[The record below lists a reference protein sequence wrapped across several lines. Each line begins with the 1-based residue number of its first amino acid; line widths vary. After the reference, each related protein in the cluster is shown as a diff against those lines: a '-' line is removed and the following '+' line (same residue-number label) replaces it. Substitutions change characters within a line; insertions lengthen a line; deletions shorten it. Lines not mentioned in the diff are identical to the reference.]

1 MGPKALIFIHSL
13 ARKSLTKG
21 QGSGITKIPSAMQ
34 AEAKASEIFT
44 NLVEAGLKPE
54 MMDDFIKSEA
64 DVAKYL
70 NILDAYKR
78 ERMKPIPADS
88 PRGKE
93 ITEAL
98 FGKRGEVVDMKGN
111 VIPEGS
117 GIMGGESI
125 ESLMKSGDVTKGTV
139 TKKSKKVTD
148 RDMFRAA
155 NENYITDTISD
166 VNIIKN
172 LNSMDPIEAMKEANK
187 VIKREGPYKNLNQQQ
202 AKKILEDTED
212 HIFERDVTPMDED
225 FAAGGV
231 AGLLGERTG
240 YAQGTD
246 VFRRQK
252 KEIPEEIK
260 KKIFEMIMGTRNL
273 GKVIENSERTKSRIG
288 SEGVKA
294 YGLAEG
300 GRTGYKE
307 GLTAKQFKRQETE
320 NLAAKINEYFDIKGS
335 GSISGKNQIMGA
347 PDGITANTETFN
359 AIINMDIPIIEKIN
373 LLGSL
378 GYGKD
383 RFKVEKGDEELFLG
397 EGGYKDR
404 NIGLGFNQGGEG
416 LSGSVIR
423 NLETGDNEYQVKFLK
438 NLASGGRVG
447 LKGGGMDMGAGS
459 SKSSKSSGPAG
470 GASSGGNYGGN
481 NFKSDPDDNRE
492 QYGAQGQYS
501 RPPSTPSDGGDNRE
515 QYGAQGQYQRPQLFN
530 SQGLGVTPFNLSN
543 KNFAKLVG
551 PALIQYRILQKKKAM
566 EQLGGDPF
574 TPQDQNILDELN
586 QMNEEEKIYSLPI
599 TAANGGRVGLRY
611 GGDTMGGINDKSIS
625 SPGPDRSKVSEQ
637 QERNHQEAISRAR
650 DSQQYDYTAPK
661 QIAKQIAINTG
672 KNLAGQ
678 KIASVLGIGTGPI
691 GILIALKGLYD
702 QTKNP
707 VYSEEDV
714 TYGFPYQT
722 GGRVGLK
729 GGGRTITLMDG
740 TKVYIPEGSTTSSG
754 GLKDR
759 IYSSSKGDLLR
770 EDIVRLMSFESGGRV
785 GLRGGGADFIPT
797 EKMNTDRM
805 KVIREFLKRK
815 IPHLDSGPIDKSI
828 LYDLQE
834 ALSSGSGLFPGYD
847 VRNDLPREVEAKG
860 GGRIGLAGGM
870 TRRAFLKLMGGV
882 AAGIGA
888 IKSGIMGV
896 GKKGVAKKVVKEV
909 IKTPPVAGKPEWFD
923 ALINKVILEGDDVT
937 KKLATK
943 DREIVHTKK
952 LNDQESV
959 TVTQDLDDGAIRVE
973 YDSPDNLGQE
983 PVMMQF
989 KPGMADETT
998 GGKKPA
1004 DRFDVVETEPRYVGP
1019 DNTDIEFIGESGGPN
1034 ISFIESD
1041 VTNLKTFATGKGPT
1055 MKEIVKSKKRK
1066 DLTRAVNEN
1075 DYEAAEYLGG
1085 KYGDG
1090 PEDYYS
1096 DDYRDY
1102 RYASGGLAY
1111 MLGE

>member
-1 MGPKALIFIHSL
+1 MGPKALTFIHSV

-155 NENYITDTISD
+155 NQRLGKPKTD
-166 VNIIKN
+166 VNTIIKN
-172 LNSMDPIEAMKEANK
+172 INSMEPIDAMKEANK

-335 GSISGKNQIMGA
+335 GSKSGKNQIMGA
-347 PDGITANTETFN
+347 PDGITADTETFN
-359 AIINMDIPIIEKIN
+359 AIINMDIPIKEKIN
-373 LLGSL
+373 LLGSF
-378 GYGKD
+378 GFGKD

-423 NLETGDNEYQVKFLK
+423 NLETGDNDYQVKFLK
-438 NLASGGRVG
+438 KFAS
-447 LKGGGMDMGAGS
+447 
-459 SKSSKSSGPAG
+459 
-470 GASSGGNYGGN
+470 
-481 NFKSDPDDNRE
+481 
-492 QYGAQGQYS
+492 
-501 RPPSTPSDGGDNRE
+501 
-515 QYGAQGQYQRPQLFN
+515 
-530 SQGLGVTPFNLSN
+530 
-543 KNFAKLVG
+543 
-551 PALIQYRILQKKKAM
+551 
-566 EQLGGDPF
+566 
-574 TPQDQNILDELN
+574 
-586 QMNEEEKIYSLPI
+586 
-599 TAANGGRVGLRY
+599 GGRVGLRY
-611 GGDTMGGINDKSIS
+611 GGDTMGGKNDKSKS
-625 SPGPDRSKVSEQ
+625 SPGPDRSKVSAQ
-637 QERNHQEAISRAR
+637 QERSHQEAISRAR
-650 DSQQYDYTAPK
+650 DSQQYDYTVPK
-661 QIAKQIAINTG
+661 QIVKDIAINTG

-678 KIASVLGIGTGPI
+678 KIASTLGIGTTPI
-691 GILIALKGLYD
+691 GILMALKGLYD
-702 QTKNP
+702 QTRNP
-707 VYSEEDV
+707 VYSEED
-714 TYGFPYQT
+714 
-722 GGRVGLK
+722 L
-729 GGGRTITLMDG
+729 TLNSAVDKLG
-740 TKVYIPEGSTTSSG
+740 KTLFPEGNLQNIKATSPTQ
-754 GLKDR
+754 KD
-759 IYSSSKGDLLR
+759 Y
-770 EDIVRLMSFESGGRV
+770 
-785 GLRGGGADFIPT
+785 
-797 EKMNTDRM
+797 N
-805 KVIREFLKRK
+805 IR
-815 IPHLDSGPIDKSI
+815 
-828 LYDLQE
+828 
-834 ALSSGSGLFPGYD
+834 
-847 VRNDLPREVEAKG
+847 
-860 GGRIGLAGGM
+860 
-870 TRRAFLKLMGGV
+870 
-882 AAGIGA
+882 
-888 IKSGIMGV
+888 
-896 GKKGVAKKVVKEV
+896 
-909 IKTPPVAGKPEWFD
+909 
-923 ALINKVILEGDDVT
+923 
-937 KKLATK
+937 ATK
-943 DREIVHTKK
+943 DMVENLPGGVVKDI
-952 LNDQESV
+952 LAPA
-959 TVTQDLDDGAIRVE
+959 GALVMSPF
-973 YDSPDNLGQE
+973 YDAGQAFDRME
-983 PVMMQF
+983 PGF
-989 KPGMADETT
+989 WT
-998 GGKKPA
+998 
-1004 DRFDVVETEPRYVGP
+1004 
-1019 DNTDIEFIGESGGPN
+1019 
-1034 ISFIESD
+1034 
-1041 VTNLKTFATGKGPT
+1041 
-1055 MKEIVKSKKRK
+1055 
-1066 DLTRAVNEN
+1066 
-1075 DYEAAEYLGG
+1075 
-1085 KYGDG
+1085 
-1090 PEDYYS
+1090 
-1096 DDYRDY
+1096 
-1102 RYASGGLAY
+1102 
-1111 MLGE
+1111 

>member
-1 MGPKALIFIHSL
+1 MVSKALTFIHSL

-98 FGKRGEVVDMKGN
+98 FGKRGTVVDMKGK
-111 VIPEGS
+111 VIPKES

-155 NENYITDTISD
+155 NENYITDTISK
-166 VNIIKN
+166 IK
-172 LNSMDPIEAMKEANK
+172 SMDPIEAMKEANK

-240 YAQGTD
+240 YAQGKD

-273 GKVIENSERTKSRIG
+273 GKVIENLERTKSRIG

-307 GLTAKQFKRQETE
+307 GFTAKQFKRQETE

-438 NLASGGRVG
+438 NFASGGRVG

-551 PALIQYRILQKKKAM
+551 PALIQYRILQKKK
-566 EQLGGDPF
+566 QWNNL
-574 TPQDQNILDELN
+574 
-586 QMNEEEKIYSLPI
+586 EEIHL
-599 TAANGGRVGLRY
+599 L
-611 GGDTMGGINDKSIS
+611 
-625 SPGPDRSKVSEQ
+625 
-637 QERNHQEAISRAR
+637 
-650 DSQQYDYTAPK
+650 
-661 QIAKQIAINTG
+661 
-672 KNLAGQ
+672 
-678 KIASVLGIGTGPI
+678 
-691 GILIALKGLYD
+691 LK
-702 QTKNP
+702 
-707 VYSEEDV
+707 
-714 TYGFPYQT
+714 
-722 GGRVGLK
+722 
-729 GGGRTITLMDG
+729 
-740 TKVYIPEGSTTSSG
+740 
-754 GLKDR
+754 
-759 IYSSSKGDLLR
+759 
-770 EDIVRLMSFESGGRV
+770 
-785 GLRGGGADFIPT
+785 
-797 EKMNTDRM
+797 
-805 KVIREFLKRK
+805 
-815 IPHLDSGPIDKSI
+815 
-828 LYDLQE
+828 
-834 ALSSGSGLFPGYD
+834 
-847 VRNDLPREVEAKG
+847 
-860 GGRIGLAGGM
+860 
-870 TRRAFLKLMGGV
+870 
-882 AAGIGA
+882 
-888 IKSGIMGV
+888 
-896 GKKGVAKKVVKEV
+896 
-909 IKTPPVAGKPEWFD
+909 IKTF
-923 ALINKVILEGDDVT
+923 
-937 KKLATK
+937 
-943 DREIVHTKK
+943 
-952 LNDQESV
+952 
-959 TVTQDLDDGAIRVE
+959 
-973 YDSPDNLGQE
+973 
-983 PVMMQF
+983 
-989 KPGMADETT
+989 
-998 GGKKPA
+998 
-1004 DRFDVVETEPRYVGP
+1004 
-1019 DNTDIEFIGESGGPN
+1019 
-1034 ISFIESD
+1034 
-1041 VTNLKTFATGKGPT
+1041 
-1055 MKEIVKSKKRK
+1055 
-1066 DLTRAVNEN
+1066 
-1075 DYEAAEYLGG
+1075 
-1085 KYGDG
+1085 
-1090 PEDYYS
+1090 
-1096 DDYRDY
+1096 
-1102 RYASGGLAY
+1102 
-1111 MLGE
+1111 

>member
-88 PRGKE
+88 SRGRE

-98 FGKRGEVVDMKGN
+98 FGKRGTVVDMKGK
-111 VIPEGS
+111 VIPKGS

-125 ESLMKSGDVTKGTV
+125 ESLMKSEDV

-148 RDMFRAA
+148 RDMFKAA
-155 NENYITDTISD
+155 NENYITDTISK
-166 VNIIKN
+166 IK
-172 LNSMDPIEAMKEANK
+172 SMDPIEAMKEANK

-260 KKIFEMIMGTRNL
+260 KKIFEMIIGTRNL

-294 YGLAEG
+294 YGLANG
-300 GRTGYKE
+300 GRAE
-307 GLTAKQFKRQETE
+307 F
-320 NLAAKINEYFDIKGS
+320 
-335 GSISGKNQIMGA
+335 
-347 PDGITANTETFN
+347 
-359 AIINMDIPIIEKIN
+359 
-373 LLGSL
+373 
-378 GYGKD
+378 
-383 RFKVEKGDEELFLG
+383 
-397 EGGYKDR
+397 
-404 NIGLGFNQGGEG
+404 
-416 LSGSVIR
+416 
-423 NLETGDNEYQVKFLK
+423 
-438 NLASGGRVG
+438 
-447 LKGGGMDMGAGS
+447 KGGGMDMGAGS

-481 NFKSDPDDNRE
+481 NFKSDRDDNRE
-492 QYGAQGQYS
+492 QYRAQGQYS
-501 RPPSTPSDGGDNRE
+501 RPPSTPSGGGGMDASR
-515 QYGAQGQYQRPQLFN
+515 AQFQPQFGPQLFN

-551 PALIQYRILQKKKAM
+551 PALIQYRILQKKQAM
-566 EQLGGDPF
+566 EPLGGDPF
-574 TPQDQNILDELN
+574 TPQDQNMLDKLN
-586 QMNEEEKIYSLPI
+586 QMEEEEKIYSFPI

-637 QERNHQEAISRAR
+637 QERSHQEAISRAR
-650 DSQQYDYTAPK
+650 DSQQYDYTVPK
-661 QIAKQIAINTG
+661 QIVKDIAINTG

-678 KIASVLGIGTGPI
+678 KIASALGIGTGPI
-691 GILIALKGLYD
+691 GVLIALKGLYD

-722 GGRVGLK
+722 GGRVGL
-729 GGGRTITLMDG
+729 
-740 TKVYIPEGSTTSSG
+740 
-754 GLKDR
+754 
-759 IYSSSKGDLLR
+759 
-770 EDIVRLMSFESGGRV
+770 
-785 GLRGGGADFIPT
+785 
-797 EKMNTDRM
+797 
-805 KVIREFLKRK
+805 
-815 IPHLDSGPIDKSI
+815 
-828 LYDLQE
+828 
-834 ALSSGSGLFPGYD
+834 
-847 VRNDLPREVEAKG
+847 
-860 GGRIGLAGGM
+860 AGGM

-888 IKSGIMGV
+888 VKSGIMGV

-909 IKTPPVAGKPEWFD
+909 IKTPNAPGKPEWFD
-923 ALINKVILEGDDVT
+923 ALVNKVILEGDDVT
-937 KKLATK
+937 KKLAIK
-943 DREIVHTKK
+943 DRQTVHTKK
-952 LNDQESV
+952 IDNDSEV
-959 TVTQDLDDGAIRVE
+959 TVYRNLDDDSVRVE
-973 YDSPDNLGQE
+973 YNSPDVMLDE
-983 PVMMQF
+983 PVSLTV
-989 KPGMADETT
+989 KPGQADETI
-998 GGKKPA
+998 KKAPPA
-1004 DRFDVVETEPRYVGP
+1004 EFETYEQGFVARSNGP
-1019 DNTDIEFIGESGGPN
+1019 DDYSIDPEPMIGNSIKDLET
-1034 ISFIESD
+1034 D
-1041 VTNLKTFATGKGPT
+1041 VTKLKEFATGEKQT
-1055 MKEIVKSKKRK
+1055 LKEFVQSKKRK
-1066 DLTRAVNEN
+1066 DKVKKINQGDIGETS
-1075 DYEAAEYLGG
+1075 DYVTKRQG
-1085 KYGDG
+1085 
-1090 PEDYYS
+1090 DYYPEY
-1096 DDYRDY
+1096 DD
-1102 RYASGGLAY
+1102 YASGGIAG

>member
-1 MGPKALIFIHSL
+1 MGPKALTFIHSV

-54 MMDDFIKSEA
+54 MMDDFIRSEA

-88 PRGKE
+88 PRGRE

-148 RDMFRAA
+148 RDMFKAA
-155 NENYITDTISD
+155 NENYITDTISK
-166 VNIIKN
+166 IK
-172 LNSMDPIEAMKEANK
+172 SMDPIEAMKEANK

-225 FAAGGV
+225 FAAGGRVGLKGGGMDMGAGSSKSSKTPGPDRSKVSAQQELNHQAAVREAQAFNQKKEETINRIKKAQPKQSPIKTFFNPRLQKHFDQNQMLKDAVARGEITPEQYNQLGGYDVQQTLSPGNPVLGGIGNLIGSTGYNVVQSLKGEQPFSDIPGDVMRNVQGGFGLISPELKQTYKNILAQGAGQYQTGGRAGFKGGGMDMGGNNFKSDPDDNREQYGAQGQYSRPPSTPSDGGDNREQYGAQGQYQRPPSTPSDGGGDNKINLINTLNKFRPDTFVNPYNFSVDLNKNIGPFGLNSFINTLGILGIDDPRTPEDESEQDDYGISASYIRDLLGGDLVLGAGYSPTTGTNLGLSFSKQFNQGGRVNYNEGSLDPDTGSTGNAMLDFINRGGLKNAITQQYQTGGV

-307 GLTAKQFKRQETE
+307 GFTAKQFKRQETE

-438 NLASGGRVG
+438 NFASGGRV
-447 LKGGGMDMGAGS
+447 
-459 SKSSKSSGPAG
+459 
-470 GASSGGNYGGN
+470 
-481 NFKSDPDDNRE
+481 
-492 QYGAQGQYS
+492 
-501 RPPSTPSDGGDNRE
+501 
-515 QYGAQGQYQRPQLFN
+515 
-530 SQGLGVTPFNLSN
+530 
-543 KNFAKLVG
+543 
-551 PALIQYRILQKKKAM
+551 
-566 EQLGGDPF
+566 
-574 TPQDQNILDELN
+574 
-586 QMNEEEKIYSLPI
+586 
-599 TAANGGRVGLRY
+599 
-611 GGDTMGGINDKSIS
+611 
-625 SPGPDRSKVSEQ
+625 
-637 QERNHQEAISRAR
+637 
-650 DSQQYDYTAPK
+650 
-661 QIAKQIAINTG
+661 
-672 KNLAGQ
+672 
-678 KIASVLGIGTGPI
+678 
-691 GILIALKGLYD
+691 
-702 QTKNP
+702 
-707 VYSEEDV
+707 
-714 TYGFPYQT
+714 
-722 GGRVGLK
+722 
-729 GGGRTITLMDG
+729 
-740 TKVYIPEGSTTSSG
+740 
-754 GLKDR
+754 
-759 IYSSSKGDLLR
+759 
-770 EDIVRLMSFESGGRV
+770 
-785 GLRGGGADFIPT
+785 
-797 EKMNTDRM
+797 
-805 KVIREFLKRK
+805 
-815 IPHLDSGPIDKSI
+815 
-828 LYDLQE
+828 
-834 ALSSGSGLFPGYD
+834 
-847 VRNDLPREVEAKG
+847 
-860 GGRIGLAGGM
+860 GLAGGM

-888 IKSGIMGV
+888 IKSGIIGA

-1085 KYGDG
+1085 KYGDA
-1090 PEDYYS
+1090 PEPDFP
-1096 DDYRDY
+1096 DDYSG
-1102 RYASGGLAY
+1102 YASGGLAY

>member
-1 MGPKALIFIHSL
+1 MLSKALTFIHSL

-88 PRGKE
+88 PRGRE

-98 FGKRGEVVDMKGN
+98 FGKRGTVVDMKGK
-111 VIPEGS
+111 VIPKGS

-125 ESLMKSGDVTKGTV
+125 ESLMKSGDVTK
-139 TKKSKKVTD
+139 KSKKVTD
-148 RDMFRAA
+148 RDMFKAA
-155 NENYITDTISD
+155 NENYITDTISK
-166 VNIIKN
+166 IK
-172 LNSMDPIEAMKEANK
+172 SMDPIEAMKEANK

-294 YGLAEG
+294 YGLANG
-300 GRTGYKE
+300 GRAE
-307 GLTAKQFKRQETE
+307 F
-320 NLAAKINEYFDIKGS
+320 
-335 GSISGKNQIMGA
+335 
-347 PDGITANTETFN
+347 
-359 AIINMDIPIIEKIN
+359 
-373 LLGSL
+373 
-378 GYGKD
+378 
-383 RFKVEKGDEELFLG
+383 
-397 EGGYKDR
+397 
-404 NIGLGFNQGGEG
+404 
-416 LSGSVIR
+416 
-423 NLETGDNEYQVKFLK
+423 
-438 NLASGGRVG
+438 
-447 LKGGGMDMGAGS
+447 KGGGMDMGAGS

-481 NFKSDPDDNRE
+481 NFKSDRDDNRE
-492 QYGAQGQYS
+492 QYRTQQYS
-501 RPPSTPSDGGDNRE
+501 RPPSTPSGGGGMDASR
-515 QYGAQGQYQRPQLFN
+515 AQFQPQFGPQLFN

-551 PALIQYRILQKKKAM
+551 PALIQYRILQKKQAM
-566 EQLGGDPF
+566 EPLGGDPF
-574 TPQDQNILDELN
+574 TPQDQNMLDKLN
-586 QMNEEEKIYSLPI
+586 QMEEEEKIYSLPI
-599 TAANGGRVGLRY
+599 TAANGGRVGYKEGLTANIK
-611 GGDTMGGINDKSIS
+611 GSGSIS
-625 SPGPDRSKVSEQ
+625 GKKDMYSTGEKSAIKLPEGITSNVSFINLIANLDIPISEKISLLGDIQYSKF
-637 QERNHQEAISRAR
+637 RNKIEKGDEELFLEDPAS
-650 DSQQYDYTAPK
+650 S
-661 QIAKQIAINTG
+661 IN
-672 KNLAGQ
+672 K
-678 KIASVLGIGTGPI
+678 KIGIGYDSGKGTTGSAKYDI
-691 GILIALKGLYD
+691 DDKGFMFEI
-702 QTKNP
+702 KKKF
-707 VYSEEDV
+707 EA
-714 TYGFPYQT
+714 
-722 GGRVGLK
+722 GGRV
-729 GGGRTITLMDG
+729 
-740 TKVYIPEGSTTSSG
+740 
-754 GLKDR
+754 
-759 IYSSSKGDLLR
+759 
-770 EDIVRLMSFESGGRV
+770 
-785 GLRGGGADFIPT
+785 
-797 EKMNTDRM
+797 
-805 KVIREFLKRK
+805 
-815 IPHLDSGPIDKSI
+815 
-828 LYDLQE
+828 
-834 ALSSGSGLFPGYD
+834 
-847 VRNDLPREVEAKG
+847 
-860 GGRIGLAGGM
+860 GLAGGM

-896 GKKGVAKKVVKEV
+896 GKKEVAKKVVKEV

-1004 DRFDVVETEPRYVGP
+1004 DRFDVVETEPRYTGS

-1066 DLTRAVNEN
+1066 DFTRTVNEN

-1102 RYASGGLAY
+1102 RYASGGIAG